1 MTRKRIE
8 HSRTMK
14 LNPIGGRKVTT
25 KQEPV
30 HYVNT
35 RGRQNQQY
43 NQNNQ
48 RGRGGFRVDHKTQG
62 VNSINNNETQIQDNV
77 ISVEINMVRTIYNHV
92 RQKTKFSRNA
102 QNADTSQKF
111 AVL

>member
-1 MTRKRIE
+1 
-8 HSRTMK
+8 MK
-14 LNPIGGRKVTT
+14 INTIGGQTVTT

-43 NQNNQ
+43 KQNHQ
-48 RGRGGFRVDHKTQG
+48 RGRGDFRGRRIHVDHKTQE
-62 VNSINNNETQIQDNV
+62 VNSIHNNETQIQDNV
-77 ISVEINMVRTIYNHV
+77 ISVGINMARTIYNHV
-92 RQKTKFSRNA
+92 RQKIKFAQNA

-111 AVL
+111 VALQT